1 MFPRIIKSQIA
12 QDLKETRKILILYG
26 PRQVGKTTLVKAL
39 LKDRPNVLSVNAD
52 LLAYN
57 EVFSSRDLR
66 KMQEV
71 IGNKTTLFIDEAQN
85 IKDIGI
91 NLKILHDEMP
101 DLKIIATGSSS
112 FELAEHIREP
122 LTGRT
127 KTYRLFPVSAEEII
141 QHSSVFEFK
150 NQLESLL
157 LYGAYP
163 EILTTPGIADK
174 IDRLNELSSAYLYKD
189 ILQLSGI
196 KYADKIRKMLQ
207 MLALQI
213 GSTVSLNEIGKALGM
228 SHETVSNYI
237 DLLEKGFVVFRL
249 GGYSNNLRKEITK
262 MNKIFFYDLGV
273 RNNLI
278 NNFNPLGVRTDTGG
292 LWENFLILE
301 RMKRIQYARQS
312 VNTYFWRTYTG
323 VEVDYVEEAN
333 GTLSGF
339 EMKWNKPSRVPAS
352 WLETY
357 PEAQYACIHRENFV
371 DFVSASDGGG
381 GKK

>member
-12 QDLKETRKILILYG
+12 QDLRETRKILILYG
-26 PRQVGKTTLVKAL
+26 PRQVGKTTLVREV

-339 EMKWNKPSRVPAS
+339 EMQYQQMEACSQVESRVF
-352 WLETY
+352 
-357 PEAQYACIHRENFV
+357 AQHREE
-371 DFVSASDGGG
+371 AALL
-381 GKK
+381 